1 MSAAASTATP
11 TTEPSRSGRLLDLLR
26 RLIDY
31 GRELATTLHQRAAAD
46 PAFTRVFFGTTDLA
60 SILARILCGLNR
72 ADALEARVRRRA
84 SHLDA
89 GPRPAMAR
97 SAAKTPAAP
106 PAATGAEARPA
117 GLPTPGQIAAQVRR
131 QPIGAVIADICRD
144 FGITAS
150 HPLWRD
156 VQRAI
161 LKHGGSLARLAKDII
176 SRPWA
181 RPAQPVPAA
190 APAASPEPDLRSE
203 APGGTGPP

>member
-31 GRELATTLHQRAAAD
+31 GRELAATIHQRAAAD

-84 SHLDA
+84 AHLDA
-89 GPRPAMAR
+89 GPRPAKAR
-97 SAAKTPAAP
+97 SAAKP
-106 PAATGAEARPA
+106 PAAAEAEARPA

-150 HPLWRD
+150 HPL
-156 VQRAI
+156 
-161 LKHGGSLARLAKDII
+161 
-176 SRPWA
+176 
-181 RPAQPVPAA
+181 
-190 APAASPEPDLRSE
+190 
-203 APGGTGPP
+203 